1 MRRWVLAGWLL
12 SGCGDLLLRPLELT
26 ISGVSGRA
34 ERLVIGVYPESSG
47 QTCEGV
53 GLGTV
58 QALTPPTRYVWQRG
72 EMERNTTLPA
82 VEEEGLTIVVYTEDV
97 NATAIQF
104 VCEEVDYADLEAP
117 ELQLQLSAR
126 VPTQ

>member
-1 MRRWVLAGWLL
+1 MRWVVLAVLSV

-58 QALTPPTRYVWQRG
+58 QALTPPNVYVWQRG
-72 EMERNTTLPA
+72 QMERTTTLPS
-82 VEEEGLTIVVYTEDV
+82 VEEEGLTIVVYTEDA
-97 NATAIQF
+97 NTAPIQF
-104 VCEEVDYADLEAP
+104 VCEEIDYADLEAP
-117 ELQLQLSAR
+117 EVQLQLSAR
-126 VPTQ
+126 VPTP